1 MSRFTDSGR
10 GIASIALTVAAAVLL
25 ALGTV
30 AFYARTQVIDQRA
43 FADRAADALADDD
56 VRELVSREIVT
67 GLIDNGTPD
76 LVAARPLLETI
87 VAAALQTEPF
97 ERLFRSAAV
106 EANKTFFER
115 DHESVALNLSDAVQV
130 VRFVARSI
138 SPTRGPGAAAQ
149 PRAGP
154 AAAAAT
160 RVRGRHAAGGRQGAR
175 AGDRAAA
182 AGAALLRAR
191 DRRGSRAPHRRAALR
206 RRDRARRASCWR
218 RRC

>member
-10 GIASIALTVAAAVLL
+10 GIASIVLTVVAAVLL

-115 DHESVALNLSDAVQV
+115 DHESVALNLSDAVAGGPL
-130 VRFVARSI
+130 RRALHLPAGGARSCRAA
-138 SPTRGPGAAAQ
+138 SSRTCCGCSGASSRPARCRWPTRCACWGSCCRCWPCSASRSRSWRPPSAASACCAAAS
-149 PRAGP
+149 
-154 AAAAAT
+154 
-160 RVRGRHAAGGRQGAR
+160 
-175 AGDRAAA
+175 
-182 AGAALLRAR
+182 
-191 DRRGSRAPHRRAALR
+191 GS
-206 RRDRARRASCWR
+206 ARRASCWR
-218 RRC
+218 PRC